1 MRITKTFLFP
11 KAFPHPAKI
20 YKIPYSHYKLISRDK
35 GQIRC
40 PSYVEN
46 LREDYILQGVN
57 YKYLVVPVPLSLL
70 NYLFLIKDGGMSPFN
85 PATKFSA
92 ASMAILKRVSI
103 VAEPI

>member
-1 MRITKTFLFP
+1 MRITKAFLFP
-11 KAFPHPAKI
+11 KAFPHLTKI

-57 YKYLVVPVPLSLL
+57 YKYLVVPVPTQLL
-70 NYLFLIKDGGMSPFN
+70 VFN
-85 PATKFSA
+85 
-92 ASMAILKRVSI
+92 
-103 VAEPI
+103 